1 VGSSLKVKFNIRGN
15 AWQDKYFVNLQAW
28 MVEAGDAADDFEG
41 MGEMQG
47 FASHSSGGGVA
58 AGGAAASLN
67 DLGTGFDSAPSPPA
81 ADQWSAPSAS
91 ALLPLTPLPI
101 FGVPLFLPTLPK
113 LHRSHSVL
121 ACRDSCM
128 VISRIN
134 RSPLAS
140 ITEIVPHSSV
150 FVLASSTL
158 GLFAEIVCSA
168 SATGTGT
175 SKKEPGTWDSD
186 EEIKF

>member
-1 VGSSLKVKFNIRGN
+1 
-15 AWQDKYFVNLQAW
+15 

-91 ALLPLTPLPI
+91 ALLLLTPLPI

-113 LHRSHSVL
+113 LHHTHTVP
-121 ACRDSCM
+121 ACRGSCM

-140 ITEIVPHSSV
+140 ISEIVPHLSV

-158 GLFAEIVCSA
+158 GLFAEIACSA

-175 SKKEPGTWDSD
+175 TKKEPGTWDSD